1 MKRLTFLPWQQYKNP
16 WDAFA
21 VVIVSI
27 VSLYVA
33 IGAFI
38 SLSVSLGEK
47 IKK

>member
-1 MKRLTFLPWQQYKNP
+1 MKKFTFLPWQQYKNP

-27 VSLYVA
+27 ATLYIA
-33 IGAFI
+33 IGAFLSI
-38 SLSVSLGEK
+38 SVSLGEK